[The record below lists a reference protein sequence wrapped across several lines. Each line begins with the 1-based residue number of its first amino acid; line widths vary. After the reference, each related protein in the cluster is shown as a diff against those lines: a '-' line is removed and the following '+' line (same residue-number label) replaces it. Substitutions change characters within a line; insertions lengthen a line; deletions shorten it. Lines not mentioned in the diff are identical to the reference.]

1 MWEKVVI
8 SFTHL
13 VKTTRWL
20 PSERLP
26 GVSGCV
32 ETAKNADEA
41 NNGWR
46 QETLDHVGRHFV
58 DLGDDDAREAGDDQD
73 SDQREH
79 ANTDDSDALLTD
91 ETRVEFAEFEIR
103 LSRLHQDNVLKLFRV
118 GQLRRSFYQHVE
130 RGVALR
136 CSSSDDR
143 GLPVRGLG
151 GLPRLVWPSE
161 HEAVKNGQTRPGS

>member
-1 MWEKVVI
+1 M
-8 SFTHL
+8 
-13 VKTTRWL
+13 
-20 PSERLP
+20 
-26 GVSGCV
+26 

-161 HEAVKNGQTRPGS
+161 HEAVKNGQTPF